1 MTPWTDD
8 RRLGGGHNER
18 HGQHVQRL
26 LRLQQLRLA
35 DSSSRRAIFRADA
48 AALNMPMPVIGSCVM
63 ASEPVRHTI
72 GAECSRSSMQMD
84 ATLVPVTYARSML
97 IVGTNMPGVMTKSSQ
112 RVSAETLQ
120 VFAFQLEPARPLP
133 PW

>member
-26 LRLQQLRLA
+26 LRLQQLRFA
-35 DSSSRRAIFRADA
+35 GSSSRRAICRTDA
-48 AALNMPMPVIGSCVM
+48 AAEPVIGSCVM
-63 ASEPVRHTI
+63 ASESVRHTI

-97 IVGTNMPGVMTKSSQ
+97 IVGTNMPGVVTTTS
-112 RVSAETLQ
+112 
-120 VFAFQLEPARPLP
+120 
-133 PW
+133 